1 MILKAAVLTE
11 SEFAKMFPELVYLKD
26 DGQITSSTLSKIRE
40 TLCASKIYRE
50 YLLEEAR
57 RQREFVIHYLKQE
70 INFAQKFAFV
80 EFWGRGYTQ
89 TCLAR
94 LLWEADGKES
104 QNIFYY
110 ARSIYPSEGNI
121 IRYNFT
127 ANTYSMIFIES
138 IFANLPYR
146 SIASYKKEHG
156 KFISCFK

>member
-1 MILKAAVLTE
+1 MHELVPLPLFNHPKAAVLTE

-94 LLWEADGKES
+94 LLWEADGKERCLS
-104 QNIFYY
+104 FIDYRLIVCSVYQFMVFFQADIYL
-110 ARSIYPSEGNI
+110 AR
-121 IRYNFT
+121 
-127 ANTYSMIFIES
+127 
-138 IFANLPYR
+138 
-146 SIASYKKEHG
+146 
-156 KFISCFK
+156 